1 MASVMGS
8 VVQLVGDYEV
18 METLGS
24 GAAGAAYKARHR
36 ETGELVAIKLMHE
49 RVAGDPDIQNR
60 FVREV
65 SVLQKLDHPNV
76 VRYVDCGI
84 DEGRIY
90 LAMEWVECGT
100 LDEVLKRRAVLPW
113 REAVEVAIQI
123 CKGLEHAHERG
134 IIHRDLKPANLFL
147 ASDGHVKLGDF
158 GLARDPELHK
168 LTMSGNTVGSCR
180 YMAPEQVRG
189 EEALTGAVDTY
200 ALGCLLFRMLTGHV
214 PYDGATIIEIFEHH
228 LFTEIPVID
237 GPRHDRPQALDDL
250 VKRLLTKSAADRPG
264 KACEVREALES
275 ILAGGSGKS
284 DFTSVVAKTETTSE
298 PSPATAPAE
307 PPKNLTERLVQ
318 GSGGSEARPMN
329 VKLLAIIIGLVALGG
344 VIVAIAQNR

>member
-1 MASVMGS
+1 MSGT
-8 VVQLVGDYEV
+8 VQLVGDYEV
-18 METLGS
+18 LETLGS
-24 GAAGAAYKARHR
+24 GAAGSAYKARHR
-36 ETGELVAIKLMHE
+36 ETGDLVAIKLMHE
-49 RVAGDPDIQNR
+49 RMAGDPDIQNR

-90 LAMEWVECGT
+90 LAMEWVEFGT
-100 LDEVLKRRAVLPW
+100 LDEVLKRRSVLPW

-123 CKGLEHAHERG
+123 CRGLEHAHERG

-147 ASDGHVKLGDF
+147 AADGHVKLGDF

-189 EEALTGAVDTY
+189 EEVLTGAVDMY
-200 ALGCLLFRMLTGHV
+200 AVGCLLFRMLTGRV

-237 GPRHDRPQALDDL
+237 GPRGDRPQALDDL
-250 VKRLLTKSAADRPG
+250 VKRLLTKNPADRPG
-264 KACEVREALES
+264 KAYEVRDALES
-275 ILAGGSGKS
+275 ILVGGNVKS
-284 DFTSVVAKTETTSE
+284 DFTSVVTATEATSDVAH
-298 PSPATAPAE
+298 PPAPAE
-307 PPKNLTERLVQ
+307 PVQSLTERLVH
-318 GSGGSEARPMN
+318 GTSGGESRPVNM
-329 VKLLAIIIGLVALGG
+329 KLLAIVVGLVALVG
-344 VIVAIAQNR
+344 VIVAIVQNR